1 MANLRDVAQRAHVGV
16 GTVSRALNGTGYVS
30 EETKRKIEKA
40 VEELSYTPNELARNL
55 FRNRTGIIGVV
66 IPDLEHPFFAKFAK
80 YVEVDLYRLGYK
92 TMVCNTIGISNREK
106 EYMDMLERNMVD
118 GIITG
123 AHSLSDEGY
132 LRINKPIVSL
142 DRNFGPTI
150 PIIHSD
156 HVMGGRLAAEA
167 MLEAGC
173 RDVVQFGGSFNV
185 KTPSND
191 RHGEFERIMKKNGVK
206 VTTVEM
212 AWNMLNYDYY
222 HKIMGQYMDE
232 YHEADGIFTA
242 DIGAVY
248 YLNLALSRGIR
259 VPEDVKI
266 IGYDAMD
273 ITQMVTPCLTA
284 VKQDVEQL
292 ASLCVKTIMDLIEG
306 KPEIDYHQVLEVTLQ
321 RGGTI

>member
-1 MANLRDVAQRAHVGV
+1 MANLRDVARRANVGI
-16 GTVSRALNGTGYVS
+16 GTVSRALNGSGYVS
-30 EETKRKIEKA
+30 EGTKRKIEQA

-66 IPDLEHPFFAKFAK
+66 IPDLEHPFFAKFTK
-80 YVEVDLYRLGYK
+80 HVEMELYKQGYK

-106 EYMDMLERNMVD
+106 QYIDMLDRNMVD

-156 HVMGGRLAAEA
+156 HIMGGRLAAEI

-173 RDVVQFGGSFNV
+173 KRVVQLGGAFNV

-191 RHGEFERIMKKNGVK
+191 RHGEFERVMKKEGVK

-212 AWNMLNYDYY
+212 AWNMLNY
-222 HKIMGQYMDE
+222 E
-232 YHEADGIFTA
+232 YHHQMMEQYIREYQDVDGVFTG

-248 YLNLALSRGIR
+248 YLNIALSKGIR

-266 IGYDAMD
+266 VGYDAMD

-284 VKQDVEQL
+284 VKQDVKAL
-292 ASLCVKTIMDLIEG
+292 AWHCVNTIMDLIEG
-306 KPEIDYHQVLEVTLQ
+306 KKDIDYHQILEVTLQ
-321 RGGTI
+321 RGGTV

>member
-1 MANLRDVAQRAHVGV
+1 MANLRDVARRAHVGV

-80 YVEVDLYRLGYK
+80 YVEVDLYRRGYK

-106 EYMDMLERNMVD
+106 EYIDMLERNMVD

-132 LRINKPIVSL
+132 LKINKPIVSL
-142 DRNFGPTI
+142 DRDFGPTI
-150 PIIHSD
+150 PLIHSD
-156 HVMGGRLAAEA
+156 HKMGGRLAAEA
-167 MLEAGC
+167 MVRAGC
-173 RDVVQFGGSFNV
+173 RNVVQFGGSFNV

-191 RHGEFERIMKKNGVK
+191 RHAEFAKVMKANGVK

-212 AWNMLNYDYY
+212 AWNMLNYEYY
-222 HKIMGQYMDE
+222 HKIMEQYIEE
-232 YHEADGIFTA
+232 YRDVDGIFTA
-242 DIGAVY
+242 DIGALY
-248 YLNLALSRGIR
+248 YLNIALSQGIR

-266 IGYDAMD
+266 VGYDAMD

-292 ASLCVKTIMDLIEG
+292 AHHCVNTMMDLIEG
-306 KPEIDYHQVLEVTLQ
+306 KEDIDYHQVLEVTLQ
-321 RGGTI
+321 RGGTV